1 MNDELQENAR
11 ETERELREEIEQG
24 RVKIGQL
31 ARHLDA
37 TRETV
42 ADYEKTLGKFRD
54 LVTELQ
60 AQNADLRRSLA
71 DGQRQQQESVQQK
84 SLAQMIEAE
93 LRRMEAEFSTAHVQR
108 LTAFLPESFI
118 RRGGDNDALLVL
130 LLVDR
135 LAAKSNILATH
146 VS

>member
-1 MNDELQENAR
+1 EALCEMNDELQENAR

-84 SLAQMIEAE
+84 SLTQ
-93 LRRMEAEFSTAHVQR
+93 VP
-108 LTAFLPESFI
+108 PE
-118 RRGGDNDALLVL
+118 ALLSTTSL
-130 LLVDR
+130 ISQTKTM
-135 LAAKSNILATH
+135 AK
-146 VS
+146 